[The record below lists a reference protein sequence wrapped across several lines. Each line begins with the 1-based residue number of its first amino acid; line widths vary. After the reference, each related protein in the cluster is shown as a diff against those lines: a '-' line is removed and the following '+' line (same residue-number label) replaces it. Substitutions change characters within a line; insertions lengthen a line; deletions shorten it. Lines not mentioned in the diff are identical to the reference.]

1 MNRRYPYQSTPTA
14 PTASATKN
22 NELNTAVTSAMT
34 ILAAITTPATASTAF
49 SQVGICLPQPLQE
62 PQDAARHGVYRKNVR
77 ALAPVPDPRYIAL
90 GGYASVR
97 WTPCCGPFA
106 GPRPPRSRRQ
116 GRARAAGRREEYA
129 RRQTRLSPPGPS
141 APRRAVERLAAQPLR
156 AAAWPVFLS
165 ACARYSCCYCY
176 PLIPEC
182 RTETSDTAEH

>member
-22 NELNTAVTSAMT
+22 SELNTAVTSAMT

-97 WTPCCGPFA
+97 WTLVAAVRA
-106 GPRPPRSRRQ
+106 GRSRGKR
-116 GRARAAGRREEYA
+116 RLEVEAAS
-129 RRQTRLSPPGPS
+129 T
-141 APRRAVERLAAQPLR
+141 
-156 AAAWPVFLS
+156 
-165 ACARYSCCYCY
+165 
-176 PLIPEC
+176 
-182 RTETSDTAEH
+182 